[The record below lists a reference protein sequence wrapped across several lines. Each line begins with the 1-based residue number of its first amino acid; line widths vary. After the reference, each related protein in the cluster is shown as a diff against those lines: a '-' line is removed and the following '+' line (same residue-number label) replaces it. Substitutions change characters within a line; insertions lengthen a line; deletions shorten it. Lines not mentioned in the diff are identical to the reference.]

1 MSKLSIKYVWEVP
14 VRVTHWVNVLAIVT
28 LVCTGTFIGHPLSI
42 GESASSY
49 VMGWVRFVHFTA
61 AYVFAIGL
69 AVRAYW
75 SLVGNKYCNWRTF
88 FPYRDKVEREK
99 MVATF
104 RYYFFLDRKL
114 PHVVGHNAV
123 AGVAYFLVF
132 LLYLG
137 MIVTGFT
144 LYSEHAP
151 GGLYASIFGWI
162 THIFSNQ
169 SLRLIHHSFMWL
181 IIGFVIQH
189 VYSCW
194 LMDIKERGGV
204 ISAMFSGYKSV
215 EED

>member
-1 MSKLSIKYVWEVP
+1 MSKLKIIYVWEIP
-14 VRVTHWVNVLAIVT
+14 VRVTHWVNVLAFVT
-28 LVCTGTFIGHPLSI
+28 LACTGIFIGHPLSI
-42 GESASSY
+42 GQTASDFT
-49 VMGWVRFVHFTA
+49 MGWVRFVHFTA

-75 SLVGNKYCNWRTF
+75 SFAGNKYSSWRAF
-88 FPYRDKVEREK
+88 FPFLNQADREK
-99 MVATF
+99 MKATF
-104 RYYFFLDRKL
+104 KYYLFLDRKL

-123 AGVAYFLVF
+123 ASTAYFLAF

-137 MIVTGFT
+137 MIVSGFT

-151 GGLYASIFGWI
+151 GGLYARLFGWI

-181 IIGFVIQH
+181 LIGFVINH

-204 ISAMFSGYKSV
+204 ISSMFSGYKSM

>member
-1 MSKLSIKYVWEVP
+1 MSKLKIIYVWEMP
-14 VRVTHWVNVLAIVT
+14 VRVAHWVNVLAMTTLCVT
-28 LVCTGTFIGHPLSI
+28 GIFIGHPLSI
-42 GESASSY
+42 GESASAY
-49 VMGWVRFVHFTA
+49 TMGWFRFIHFTA
-61 AYVFAIGL
+61 AYVFTIGL
-69 AVRAYW
+69 AARAYW
-75 SLVGNKYCNWRTF
+75 SFAGNKYSNWRTF
-88 FPYRDKVEREK
+88 FPYLNKPERER

-123 AGVAYFLVF
+123 AASSYFLVF

-151 GGLYASIFGWI
+151 GGMMHKLFGWI
-162 THIFSNQ
+162 TTIFSNQ

-181 IIGFVIQH
+181 LIGFIINH

-194 LMDIKERGGV
+194 LMDIKERGGI
-204 ISAMFSGYKSV
+204 ISSMFSGYKSV

>member
-1 MSKLSIKYVWEVP
+1 MRRLFA
-14 VRVTHWVNVLAIVT
+14 LT
-28 LVCTGTFIGHPLSI
+28 LVLGFFCVAEPVLSQDQPTQQP
-42 GESASSY
+42 SAEE
-49 VMGWVRFVHFTA
+49 
-61 AYVFAIGL
+61 L
-69 AVRAYW
+69 E
-75 SLVGNKYCNWRTF
+75 K
-88 FPYRDKVEREK
+88 DKAEREK
-99 MVATF
+99 MVATI

-123 AGVAYFLVF
+123 AGAAYFLVF

-169 SLRLIHHSFMWL
+169 SLRLIHHTFMWL

>member
-1 MSKLSIKYVWEVP
+1 MSKLKILYVWEIP

-28 LVCTGTFIGHPLSI
+28 LCITGIFIGHPLSI
-42 GESASSY
+42 GKSASGFT
-49 VMGWVRFVHFTA
+49 MGWIRFLHFTA

-75 SLVGNKYCNWRTF
+75 SFVGNKYSNWRAF
-88 FPYRDKVEREK
+88 FPFLTADGRKK
-99 MVATF
+99 AAATF
-104 RYYFFLDRKL
+104 KYYTFIDRDL
-114 PHVVGHNAV
+114 PHTVGHNAV
-123 AGVAYFLVF
+123 ASTAYFLVF

-151 GGLYASIFGWI
+151 GGVMHKMLGWI

-169 SLRLIHHSFMWL
+169 TLRLIHHSFMWL
-181 IIGFVIQH
+181 IIGFVINH
-189 VYSCW
+189 IYSCW
-194 LMDIKERGGV
+194 LMDIKERGG
-204 ISAMFSGYKSV
+204 IMSSMFSGYKSM

>member
-1 MSKLSIKYVWEVP
+1 MSKLSIKYVWEIP
-14 VRVTHWVNVLAIVT
+14 VRVTHWLNVVAVT
-28 LVCTGTFIGHPLSI
+28 TLCITGIFIGHPLSI
-42 GESASSY
+42 GESASAY
-49 VMGWVRFVHFTA
+49 TMGWVRFVHFTA

-88 FPYRDKVEREK
+88 FPYLDKAEKEK
-99 MVATF
+99 MVATL
-104 RYYFFLDRKL
+104 RYYFFLDRRL

-123 AGVAYFLVF
+123 AGAAYFLVF
-132 LLYLG
+132 LIYLG
-137 MIVTGFT
+137 MIVSGFT
-144 LYSEHAP
+144 LYAEHAP
-151 GGLYASIFGWI
+151 GGMLHRTFGWI
-162 THIFSNQ
+162 THLFSNQ

-181 IIGFVIQH
+181 LIGFVIQH

-204 ISAMFSGYKSV
+204 ISSMFSGYKSV